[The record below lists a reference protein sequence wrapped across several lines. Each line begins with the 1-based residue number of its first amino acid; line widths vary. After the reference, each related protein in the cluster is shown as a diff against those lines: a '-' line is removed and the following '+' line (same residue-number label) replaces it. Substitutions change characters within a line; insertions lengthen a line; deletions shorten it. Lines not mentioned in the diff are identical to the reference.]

1 PDLSGGPRV
10 IVLRGGNFAQV
21 ASFYGIDDQAFRGG
35 ARAAV
40 ADLNADGFGDVVVS
54 AGYGGGPRVAGF
66 SGRFLTD
73 STGSPTN
80 TPYVRLFDDF
90 FMFETSVRNGVFIT
104 AGDINGD
111 GYADVIA
118 GGGPDGGP
126 RVRVVSGRAITSG
139 NQTVVLANFFA
150 APDDQRGG
158 VRVAAKDLNGDRYAD
173 LVTGAGAGYGTRIT
187 LFGGSA
193 STTGGPMIQLS
204 SFDAFPGNPN
214 GVFVG

>member
-1 PDLSGGPRV
+1 MCIR
-10 IVLRGGNFAQV
+10 
-21 ASFYGIDDQAFRGG
+21 
-35 ARAAV
+35 
-40 ADLNADGFGDVVVS
+40 
-54 AGYGGGPRVAGF
+54 
-66 SGRFLTD
+66 D
-73 STGSPTN
+73 S
-80 TPYVRLFDDF
+80 
-90 FMFETSVRNGVFIT
+90 
-104 AGDINGD
+104 
-111 GYADVIA
+111 
-118 GGGPDGGP
+118 
-126 RVRVVSGRAITSG
+126 
-139 NQTVVLANFFA
+139 FFA